1 MAKVLLL
8 DIETRPNL
16 GYVWSL
22 WQQNVG
28 INQLKEVGEVICYGA
43 KWLGNKKVHFQSAHH
58 DGKEAMLRGIHELID
73 EADFVVGWNSKSFD
87 MKHLKREWLLMGL
100 NPPSPWK
107 DIDLMLT
114 VRKEFKFASNKLDFV
129 SQQLEVGAKVQH
141 EGFQLWIDCMAGDE
155 AAWRKM
161 KRYQIQDVNLLE
173 PLYYKLLPWISNH
186 PNVNLYDG
194 TDGCPQ
200 CTSSNFQRRGTSK
213 TQTGSYPRYQCQDC
227 GKWFRGGTRLAGVEF
242 R

>member
-173 PLYYKLLPWISNH
+173 PLYYKLLPWIANH

-194 TDGCPQ
+194 TDGCPS
-200 CTSSNFQRRGTSK
+200 CTSTNFQRRGTSK
-213 TQTGSYPRYQCQDC
+213 TQTGEYARYQCQDC
-227 GKWFRGGTRLAGVEF
+227 GKWFKGSTRIAGVEF

>member
-1 MAKVLLL
+1 MPKVLFI
-8 DIETRPNL
+8 DIETRPHL

-28 INQLKEVGEVICYGA
+28 INQLAEVGEVICYGA
-43 KWLGNKKVHFQSAHH
+43 KWLGNKKVHFQSVHH

-100 NPPSPWK
+100 TPPSSWK

-114 VRKEFKFASNKLDFV
+114 VRKEFKMASNKLDFV

-141 EGFQLWIDCMAGDE
+141 EGFQLWLDCMAGDE
-155 AAWRKM
+155 SAWRKM
-161 KRYQIQDVNLLE
+161 KKYQIQDVLLLE
-173 PLYYKLLPWISNH
+173 PLYERLKPWIANH
-186 PNVNLYDG
+186 PNVNLYDNS
-194 TDGCPQ
+194 DGCPS
-200 CTSSNFQRRGTSK
+200 CGSTNIERRGFDYTSVSKFQRYR
-213 TQTGSYPRYQCQDC
+213 CEC
-227 GKWFRGGTRLAGVEF
+227 GKWFRGKTNLASSEY